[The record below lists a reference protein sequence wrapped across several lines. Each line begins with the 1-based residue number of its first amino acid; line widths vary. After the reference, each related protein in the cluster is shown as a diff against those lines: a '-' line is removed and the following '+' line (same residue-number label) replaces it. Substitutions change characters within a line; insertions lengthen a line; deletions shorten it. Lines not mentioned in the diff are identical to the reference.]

1 LNKSLVQHFRLLA
14 KANLQR
20 VIEIRQKGVDAFHLR
35 LKDGDVIGKLR
46 FRHAARAAKAVPDD
60 GSIVVGQKTTERCLY
75 LQFPI
80 MREPHGLALI
90 AVADFFRL
98 RSFTTTV
105 SAMHAHAFRRQR
117 LPGQGQG
124 DILQDTMTTLLRR
137 RGSLALTFALL
148 VAASSAFAQNT
159 VMPADAAKFM
169 GAWALSF
176 EGGPQ
181 GTFTI
186 AVSVKEDNGQ
196 LAAEVSSDF
205 DPTPIKVKDI
215 SKAGD
220 SLVLKYTAGP
230 NGEFAVKLT
239 LTPDGDD
246 KLKGSVEA
254 GDGQFSM
261 SGTGLKK
268 K

>member
-1 LNKSLVQHFRLLA
+1 MPRPFRPGLLA
-14 KANLQR
+14 
-20 VIEIRQKGVDAFHLR
+20 F
-35 LKDGDVIGKLR
+35 
-46 FRHAARAAKAVPDD
+46 
-60 GSIVVGQKTTERCLY
+60 
-75 LQFPI
+75 
-80 MREPHGLALI
+80 
-90 AVADFFRL
+90 
-98 RSFTTTV
+98 
-105 SAMHAHAFRRQR
+105 
-117 LPGQGQG
+117 
-124 DILQDTMTTLLRR
+124 
-137 RGSLALTFALL
+137 
-148 VAASSAFAQNT
+148 AFAFLLGIIAPATAQT
-159 VMPADAAKFM
+159 PASLPAADAAKFM

-186 AVSVKEDNGQ
+186 NVSVKEDSGKA
-196 LAAEVSSDF
+196 AAEVSSDF
-205 DPTPIKVKDI
+205 DPMPINVKDI

-230 NGEFAVKLT
+230 QGEYAVKLT

-261 SGTGLKK
+261 SGTGAKK